1 VTPDPIEERLS
12 ALHRVACEDA
22 LFAVA
27 SVGLDALE
35 AFGKRRLSAAEAIAR
50 DGLANA
56 VMMADWDAWRI
67 ALTKAIAPVA
77 APWFVPMRDAI
88 DKGLTMEKESRGL
101 RGLLPG
107 ALFGGD
113 SESTRVRR
121 DGAFAVRVARAVSAA
136 DGVVSRDEAFAV
148 ELLLAALALPEDDQR
163 VLRAEAPIP
172 IAAIE
177 LPAELEP
184 KVARAV
190 VAGAWQTA
198 ATDGLDDAEHA
209 AVQSIA
215 MRIGVEPDALVEAR
229 EDVEKTIARQRAIG
243 AAMIDVSRYV
253 LAPLPSEESVPLTL
267 AAIHLAVPPLD
278 REPAIRLVTTNAA
291 TPLGRAH
298 DLDRAA
304 RTQVLSATWAAALAT
319 NPTSSSRARLVARH
333 DRAAQQVGG
342 ERQAEDARDKV
353 EDYIA
358 RAMGRG
364 AANVGA

>member
-1 VTPDPIEERLS
+1 MTPDPIEERLS

-27 SVGLDALE
+27 AVGLDALE
-35 AFGKRRLSAAEAIAR
+35 AFGKRRLSSAEAIAR

-56 VMMADWDAWRI
+56 VVMADWEAWRI

-77 APWFVPMRDAI
+77 APWFVPMREAI
-88 DKGLTMEKESRGL
+88 DKGLTLEKESRGL
-101 RGLLPG
+101 RGLIPG
-107 ALFGGD
+107 FGGD
-113 SESTRVRR
+113 SEKTRIRR

-177 LPAELEP
+177 VPEGLEP

-198 ATDGLDDAEHA
+198 ATDGLHDAEHA

-215 MRIGVEPDALVEAR
+215 MRIGIEPDALVEAR
-229 EDVEKTIARQRAIG
+229 EDVEKTITRQRAIG

-298 DLDRAA
+298 DLDRTA
-304 RTQVLSATWAAALAT
+304 RTQVLAATWAAALAT
-319 NPTSSSRARLVARH
+319 NPTSSARARLVARH

-342 ERQAEDARDKV
+342 DRQAEDARNKV
-353 EDYIA
+353 EEYVA

-364 AANVGA
+364 AAIVGA

>member
-1 VTPDPIEERLS
+1 MTDQVEERLS

-27 SVGLDALE
+27 AVGLDALE
-35 AFGKRRLSAAEAIAR
+35 SFGKRRLAAAEAIAR

-67 ALTKAIAPVA
+67 ALTKAIAPVQS
-77 APWFVPMRDAI
+77 PWFVPMRDAI
-88 DKGLTMEKESRGL
+88 DKGLTLEKESRGL
-101 RGLLPG
+101 RGLIPIG
-107 ALFGGD
+107 VEA
-113 SESTRVRR
+113 EKARIRR

-136 DGVVSRDEAFAV
+136 DGLVSRDEAFAV

-163 VLRAEAPIP
+163 VLRAEAPVP
-172 IAAIE
+172 IAAIDV
-177 LPAELEP
+177 PSELEP

-209 AVQSIA
+209 AVQAIA
-215 MRIGVEPDALVEAR
+215 SRIGVDADGLLEAR
-229 EDVEKTIARQRAIG
+229 EVVEKTFTAQRATG
-243 AAMIDVSRYV
+243 AAMIDVVRYV
-253 LAPLPSEESVPLTL
+253 LAPLPAEESTPLAL

-298 DLDRAA
+298 DLDRSA
-304 RTQVLSATWAAALAT
+304 RTQVLAASWAAALAT
-319 NPTSSSRARLVARH
+319 NPTASSRARLVARH
-333 DRAAQQVGG
+333 ERAASQVGG
-342 ERQAEDARDKV
+342 DRQASDAREKV
-353 EDYIA
+353 ETYVA
-358 RAMGRG
+358 KAMARG
-364 AANVGA
+364 AAIVGA